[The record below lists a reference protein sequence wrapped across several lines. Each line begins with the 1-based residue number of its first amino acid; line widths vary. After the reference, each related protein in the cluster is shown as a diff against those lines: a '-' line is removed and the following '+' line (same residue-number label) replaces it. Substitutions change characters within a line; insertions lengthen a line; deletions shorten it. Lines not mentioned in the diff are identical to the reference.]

1 MSNRKT
7 MIRFFTIADYEEEEI
22 WLREQHKKGWKLMK
36 TILPCFYIFESCA
49 PEDVVYRL
57 DYKNNTEKGDYLQI
71 FKDYGWE
78 YFNRCVGWLYFRKPV
93 SNADTEQDSEIFS
106 DDASR
111 VDMVNHI
118 IKTRMLPLLVIFF
131 ACLLPNFIRSVEGSH
146 PFADVFTVIL
156 SVLLLIYLYLFV
168 HCGFKLRML
177 KKKYGDN
184 R

>member
-1 MSNRKT
+1 MSSRKT

-57 DYKNNTEKGDYLQI
+57 DYKNNTEDHDYLQI
-71 FKDYGWE
+71 FHDYGWE

-111 VDMVNHI
+111 
-118 IKTRMLPLLVIFF
+118 

>member
-22 WLREQHKKGWKLMK
+22 WLREQHKNGWKLVK
-36 TILPCFYIFESCA
+36 TVLPCFFIFENCT

-78 YFNRCVGWLYFRKPV
+78 YFNRCAGWLYFRKLV
-93 SNADTEQDSEIFS
+93 SNTDAEQDSEIFS

-118 IKTRMLPLLVIFF
+118 VKTRILPLLVIFF
-131 ACLLPNFIRSVEGSH
+131 ACLLPNFIRSVDGGYLS
-146 PFADVFTVIL
+146 ADVFTVVF
-156 SVLLLIYLYLFV
+156 SVLLLLYLYLFV
-168 HCGFKLRML
+168 HCGRKLHTL
-177 KKKYGDN
+177 KEKYGN
-184 R
+184 KR